1 MEIVHLSKENL
12 YEYED
17 FLGADIAENIGREF
31 YRGMVACEGGE
42 PEAGLIWELTG
53 LYDDMSQT
61 QSRIE
66 WYHAEDAESLEFLL
80 DTYTYTI
87 SKDGVEKSFFEFEE
101 PPTPEERE
109 VFTGAGFELS
119 GTESRRM
126 ELRLSDLKAL
136 KLAKKLKT
144 PPFIKS
150 INGLVKKTFA
160 RGMTD
165 CIYNTDREL
174 QQDLIDLPME
184 WYDGDVS
191 CYEDTDTQCGGFLL
205 VHGCPSGKLRIEL
218 LSDWGPDP
226 RINLL
231 RMIRFSLKQACDKYP
246 DDTRVEI
253 IRRDNA
259 LVNLMSYLFP
269 DMPGRS
275 AVRGV
280 REEEGE

>member
-101 PPTPEERE
+101 PPEENE
-109 VFTGAGFELS
+109 EIEDEIDDTNKIIKKTKETKTKIS
-119 GTESRRM
+119 KKEKPK
-126 ELRLSDLKAL
+126 LSDNEK
-136 KLAKKLKT
+136 
-144 PPFIKS
+144 
-150 INGLVKKTFA
+150 
-160 RGMTD
+160 
-165 CIYNTDREL
+165 
-174 QQDLIDLPME
+174 
-184 WYDGDVS
+184 
-191 CYEDTDTQCGGFLL
+191 
-205 VHGCPSGKLRIEL
+205 
-218 LSDWGPDP
+218 
-226 RINLL
+226 
-231 RMIRFSLKQACDKYP
+231 
-246 DDTRVEI
+246 
-253 IRRDNA
+253 
-259 LVNLMSYLFP
+259 YLFQTLI
-269 DMPGRS
+269 
-275 AVRGV
+275 
-280 REEEGE
+280 EQL